1 MPDGPESPPA
11 LGDSRSLASDRTPG
25 ERFATAASYPAVLA
39 LAFALFAVLM
49 AAGAHVT
56 LASYAAVLTGA
67 ALVTLHEVKLPYR
80 TAWRPSQ
87 HDVRADVEFM
97 LAVQVALPLLL
108 SFLAVIAIADV
119 LKDAGHSL
127 DGLWPHGQPIAV
139 QAILM
144 LVVADFLRYWLH
156 RAFHKFESMWRFHA
170 VHHSPHRL
178 YWVNVGRFHP
188 IEKAVQ
194 FCADALPFVLVGV
207 GGEALAA
214 YFVFYA
220 VNGFYQHSNCDV
232 RLGPLNHLV
241 SGPELHRWHHSM
253 IPAESD
259 NNFGNNLIVWD
270 TLFGT
275 RYLPTRREVGPLGLI
290 NQDYPLGFMTQMRTP
305 FVAGLD
311 KAKAAEQDR

>member
-1 MPDGPESPPA
+1 M
-11 LGDSRSLASDRTPG
+11 
-25 ERFATAASYPAVLA
+25 
-39 LAFALFAVLM
+39 
-49 AAGAHVT
+49 

-67 ALVTLHEVKLPYR
+67 LLVTLHELKLPYR
-80 TAWRPSQ
+80 AEWRPSH
-87 HDVRADVEFM
+87 HDVRADVAFM
-97 LAVQVALPLLL
+97 LAIQVALPLLL

-119 LKDAGHSL
+119 LDDAGIARK
-127 DGLWPHGQPIAV
+127 GLWPHGQSILV

-144 LVVADFLRYWLH
+144 LLLADLLRYWLH
-156 RAFHKFESMWRFHA
+156 RAFHKYQAMWRYHA

-207 GGEALAA
+207 GKEALAA

-232 RLGPLNHLV
+232 RLGPLNQLV

-253 IPAESD
+253 IPSESD
-259 NNFGNNLIVWD
+259 SNFGNNLIVWD

-275 RYLPTRREVGPLGLI
+275 HYLPVGREVGPLGLI
-290 NQDYPLGFMTQMRTP
+290 NQNYPDGFLAQMRTP
-305 FVAGLD
+305 FTAGLD
-311 KAKAAEQDR
+311 KARPAEQPAQKTG